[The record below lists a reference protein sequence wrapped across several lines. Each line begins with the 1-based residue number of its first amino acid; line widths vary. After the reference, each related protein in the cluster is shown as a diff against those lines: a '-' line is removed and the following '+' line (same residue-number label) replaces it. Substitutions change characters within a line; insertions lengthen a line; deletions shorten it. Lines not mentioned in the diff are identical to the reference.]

1 MMESDEE
8 LPDQRDEY
16 LSEFPPD
23 DVALQLEKDLV
34 QLGLGSDIYDE
45 TTYKEL
51 ASERDDLQQRYERER
66 RERERLEMKFQ
77 EEYDQ
82 KVYFEGKLSGLSR
95 NISSYEDDL
104 QALRLENGHLK
115 SQFEQIRLA
124 LQTSI
129 GAGAAGLAR
138 VGSLGHR
145 GVSGVNLISE
155 TLSGPGNSE
164 IYKQEVSLLA
174 QENVL
179 FKQIIEFIDNLEQSK
194 TVLEE
199 RVSAH
204 AQSNER
210 QTLLENDDVQRLERE
225 KSGLEERVR
234 DLERA
239 LGEQEKLIDEI
250 QNKAEENLRVYKRE
264 RKVLENELHS
274 QSSALN
280 DYEMQ
285 ISLMK
290 QSHDTQIQAME
301 DRLETEITTSKE
313 FQEQNKE
320 ILRNIRRLEE
330 ERQELLLRIEEAY
343 QAENEVVENRVCLEE
358 TYSRDMMEVQR
369 ALKDEVQTKTE
380 LSVEIERLISELVE
394 SEKIRK
400 EMEAR
405 FLQEGQKLQIPFD
418 AERKVVSLNL
428 NGTPINHVV
437 MQTDSP
443 QHTYPG
449 SQGLPSESQML
460 KKEVDWKMKLT
471 EEVRKRETL
480 EEENKKLLYQIN
492 DLLEKNATERAIPKT
507 SVDETIN
514 SPVGKTPYSWNAK
527 RVKNLETEI
536 VDLREECRILEKDAK
551 KKKELETKNAELSE
565 EIEDLTAKKDEAV
578 RKQKELMRELGD
590 SLSSVKQNEDKNRRL
605 IEEAD
610 TLSGKIRQM
619 ENNFRN
625 EKEDL
630 IRTYSK
636 NKSLEIS
643 ELLTGKEAIEQQ
655 YNEQVKTNR
664 SLEAEID
671 SSKKRIHDLE
681 KQNECLQKMQG
692 EITNRFTED
701 LNYERGR
708 AATMKDELEKR
719 LDVFKNHTEQL
730 EAALYENKKMYD
742 EEVRKLEEE
751 KQRIRNDLL
760 TDKETYRKRFEEEK
774 RSMESRINEV
784 ETKIRQQNSMGSEP
798 VATTSYFGKNENFG
812 NGTVSQPGRSV
823 STETISD
830 FKRQVDILGSMNK
843 ELQETPLN
851 TEREHLREIDALELD
866 NKKVKSTIEE
876 EFRRKTDPNGKGVG
890 VNEESSK
897 GKVTFS
903 KAEVSDQHPFSDKS
917 APEHIEYLVR
927 DYKEQM
933 DDLKGQIK
941 LQMEAFENEKQDLR
955 RQLQEERNS
964 TLRSK
969 MNESSLLHITIQK
982 RTDEVKILR
991 QEKVN
996 LLNKLKKEKGY
1007 NKKRE
1012 TEFSEKVS
1020 KIREECERLRCEK
1033 NKAQKSVIDQ
1043 RRKLAATEERIQSM
1057 EEKHQMEIHQLE
1069 IKFENKKTKL
1079 EQTIVT
1085 TESELKEGLQMEYR
1099 ALLNK
1104 EREKYEDTMNDL
1116 RKEIASLQE
1125 QRQKIQTKL
1134 SSQTSRASYQFIT
1147 KKNWLNVQSFDK
1159 SPSNA
1164 YSSPFNGIKQVEDK
1178 LRDLEREVE
1187 TLKREKTEI
1196 KVNYRQEK
1204 IQLQA
1209 EFDQQIVGL
1218 EEKYRRQIEGLK
1230 RRLHEATMQ
1239 AQSSMLVSKKVV
1251 SVSYL

>member
-1 MMESDEE
+1 MESDEE
-8 LPDQRDEY
+8 LPDQREEY

-23 DVALQLEKDLV
+23 DVTLHLENDLV

-51 ASERDDLQQRYERER
+51 ASERDDLRQRYERER

-115 SQFEQIRLA
+115 SQFEQIRSA

-129 GAGAAGLAR
+129 GAGSAGLAR
-138 VGSLGHR
+138 ARFLGHR
-145 GVSGVNLISE
+145 DVIGVNLISD
-155 TLSGPGNSE
+155 TLSVPGNSE

-194 TVLEE
+194 AVLEE

-210 QTLLENDDVQRLERE
+210 QTLLEHDDVQRLERE

-343 QAENEVVENRVCLEE
+343 QAENEVVENRV
-358 TYSRDMMEVQR
+358 SRDMMELQR
-369 ALKDEVQTKTE
+369 ALEDEVQTKTE

-418 AERKVVSLNL
+418 TERKVVSLNL
-428 NGTPINHVV
+428 NGTPINQVV
-437 MQTDSP
+437 RQTDSP

-449 SQGLPSESQML
+449 SQGLPSETQML

-492 DLLEKNATERAIPKT
+492 DLLEKNATERVIPKT

-536 VDLREECRILEKDAK
+536 VEIREECRILEKDAK

-578 RKQKELMRELGD
+578 RKQKELMRELDD

-643 ELLTGKEAIEQQ
+643 ELLTEKEAIEQK

-664 SLEAEID
+664 SLEAEMD

-708 AATMKDELEKR
+708 SATMNDELEKR
-719 LDVFKNHTEQL
+719 LVVFRNHTEQL
-730 EAALYENKKMYD
+730 EAALCENKKMYD

-751 KQRIRNDLL
+751 KQRIRNELL

-784 ETKIRQQNSMGSEP
+784 ETKLRQQNSIGSEP
-798 VATTSYFGKNENFG
+798 VATTSYFGKNESFG

-823 STETISD
+823 STETISSD

-876 EFRRKTDPNGKGVG
+876 DFRRKMDPNGKGVG

-897 GKVTFS
+897 GKATFS
-903 KAEVSDQHPFSDKS
+903 KAEVSDQRPFSDKS
-917 APEHIEYLVR
+917 APEHMEYLVR

-941 LQMEAFENEKQDLR
+941 VQMEAFENEKQDLR

-996 LLNKLKKEKGY
+996 LLNRLKKEKGY

-1033 NKAQKSVIDQ
+1033 NEAQKSVIDQ
-1043 RRKLAATEERIQSM
+1043 RRKLAATEDRIQSM

-1069 IKFENKKTKL
+1069 IKFKNKKTKL

-1125 QRQKIQTKL
+1125 QRRKIQTKL
-1134 SSQTSRASYQFIT
+1134 SSQTSRTSYQFIT
-1147 KKNWLNVQSFDK
+1147 KKNWLNVQSFHK

-1164 YSSPFNGIKQVEDK
+1164 YSRPFNGIKQVEDK

-1239 AQSSMLVSKKVV
+1239 AQPSMLVSKKMV